1 MRLAIVQ
8 HRSGLPTTDEQVA
21 RVRAMSPD
29 DYLIEETANAR
40 AAQRLVERLEHLG
53 EGDGV
58 VVTELAVLAPSLPE
72 VLSILDGLARRGVVV
87 QAFDAQGE
95 VFEVGPASR
104 ATVVALAALG
114 RVAPASRSRPKAEPA
129 LLSEADQEEIR
140 RLHRAGMTPRR
151 IGLIFRRTP
160 KAIAEVI
167 WGYDPAETH
176 IVTPTR
182 RS

>member
-95 VFEVGPASR
+95 V
-104 ATVVALAALG
+104 
-114 RVAPASRSRPKAEPA
+114 
-129 LLSEADQEEIR
+129 
-140 RLHRAGMTPRR
+140 
-151 IGLIFRRTP
+151 
-160 KAIAEVI
+160 
-167 WGYDPAETH
+167 
-176 IVTPTR
+176 
-182 RS
+182 